1 MWFSIR
7 GLHRRGGGQWP
18 RCMSPLLDVS
28 NDARQISA
36 AGGSA
41 LRTRSGSDQR
51 VLAGCA
57 HINFGSFWTGGGLRG
72 RRIQYAIWR
81 LYVSNRS
88 ISRLVFWFSD
98 EFLTSP
104 SVWTPI
110 TSYCN
115 SNGMSCSWFGCR
127 SALPA
132 AIAVATPPQS
142 GGEPANARRNR
153 QSSVALG
160 TFSTRPVVWD
170 PAATGNPAH
179 RGQARRAV
187 RVCLHERY
195 GRNGLRFRVWHAT
208 G

>member
-127 SALPA
+127 SA
-132 AIAVATPPQS
+132 
-142 GGEPANARRNR
+142 
-153 QSSVALG
+153 
-160 TFSTRPVVWD
+160 
-170 PAATGNPAH
+170 ATGNPAH